1 MPYRHYNFPLELTGV
16 IKYNVMM
23 LKVFR
28 NKNVAKIVLW
38 ALLILILPA
47 FVLWGTGNL
56 GRGADK
62 KGPAYVGTI
71 ENKKVS
77 FDDFA
82 KSVSSIRCQIVL
94 NYFNNSKALDSLLK
108 NKAFVGKLAWDRLI
122 MLKKAGMARI
132 RVPDSDVIKFITSHP
147 LFLRNGRFDDRVY
160 EYFLKNSLSLYP
172 RNFEEL
178 IRETLMIQKL
188 TDSLT
193 KDIKV
198 TDEEVL
204 KDYEMDNSKF
214 KISYI
219 LIPLGTFTDK
229 ISIPEAEIK
238 DFYEKHKQEFVVET
252 KETEGKAPTARML
265 SFDEINGTIKAF
277 LSENK
282 ARPLATE
289 SANKTCEGLSE
300 LMAKNKLSFAAA
312 AAKLGFKAQESQPFT
327 KSDRLEGI
335 GDAGGVA
342 VMAAKMKKDEISKPA
357 DTRTGVLIFT
367 VVDVQP
373 FDQEKFKKE
382 KDDFAKKVLTD
393 KKNAFIEDWLREH
406 EKGAEL
412 KIDLNEYDKY
422 YR

>member
-1 MPYRHYNFPLELTGV
+1 
-16 IKYNVMM
+16 MM

-219 LIPLGTFTDK
+219 LTPTSEFTNK
-229 ISIPEAEIK
+229 VIAPSEEEMK
-238 DFYEKHKQEFVVET
+238 DFYEKNKQDF
-252 KETEGKAPTARML
+252 
-265 SFDEINGTIKAF
+265 IYY
-277 LSENK
+277 SE
-282 ARPLATE
+282 
-289 SANKTCEGLSE
+289 
-300 LMAKNKLSFAAA
+300 
-312 AAKLGFKAQESQPFT
+312 QYW
-327 KSDRLEGI
+327 RLYH
-335 GDAGGVA
+335 
-342 VMAAKMKKDEISKPA
+342 
-357 DTRTGVLIFT
+357 
-367 VVDVQP
+367 
-373 FDQEKFKKE
+373 
-382 KDDFAKKVLTD
+382 DFAGFGYAAL
-393 KKNAFIEDWLREH
+393 ALPAR
-406 EKGAEL
+406 
-412 KIDLNEYDKY
+412 
-422 YR
+422 

>member
-1 MPYRHYNFPLELTGV
+1 
-16 IKYNVMM
+16 M

-28 NKNVAKIVLW
+28 SKNVAKIVLW

-47 FVLWGTGNL
+47 FVLWGTGNV

-62 KGPAYVGTI
+62 KGPAYAGMI

-122 MLKKAGMARI
+122 MLKKADMARI
-132 RVPDSDVIKFITSHP
+132 KVTDSDVIKFITSHP
-147 LFLRNGRFDDRVY
+147 LFLRDGRFDDRLY
-160 EYFLKNSLSLYP
+160 EYFLKNSLGLYP

-178 IRETLMIQKL
+178 IRESLKIQRL
-188 TDSLT
+188 TDTLT
-193 KDIKV
+193 KDVKIA
-198 TDEEVL
+198 DEEVL
-204 KDYEMDNSKF
+204 KDYEVDNSKF

-219 LIPLGTFTDK
+219 LVLLSTFTDK
-229 ISIPEAEIK
+229 VSISEAEIK
-238 DFYEKHKQEFVVET
+238 DFYEKHKQEFVIQT
-252 KETEGKAPTARML
+252 KEAEGKTPTTRML
-265 SFDEINGTIKAF
+265 SFDEIKGTIKSF

-282 ARPLATE
+282 ARPLAME
-289 SANKTCEGLSE
+289 SANKTCENLRE
-300 LMAKNKLSFAAA
+300 LMAKNKSSFAAA
-312 AAKLGFKAQESQPFT
+312 AAKLGFKAQEPQPFT

-342 VMAAKMKKDEISKPA
+342 EMAVKMKKDEISKPA

-367 VVDVQP
+367 VTEVQP

-382 KDDFAKKVLTD
+382 KDDFTKKILVD
-393 KKNAFIEDWLREH
+393 KKNAFIEDWLREL

-422 YR
+422 YK